1 MLELNQCYNMDCMKG
16 MAQFPDG
23 FFDLAVVDPPY
34 FSGPERRGYYGSKV
48 SKIGVYR
55 DYPVSPVWE
64 IPGRAYFDELRRV
77 AKHYIVW
84 GCNYFSYEFAPGRI
98 VWDKCKKGT
107 SFSDCEL
114 AATDLFNTVRLFRFM
129 HCKCGKSASRAPAG
143 ESIEQRPEE
152 IDEREEFGHWEGD
165 TVYSGKGKRKTTRA
179 LLTLTERKT
188 RKEIIIAIPNR
199 KAETVVKALDALE
212 RKLGARR
219 FRAIFKSITFD
230 NGTEFAAAE
239 ELERSCVN
247 KRLPRTKVY
256 FCHPYSSWER
266 GTNENTNGMIRR
278 RFPKGTN
285 FAAVTNAQI
294 AQAENWINN
303 YPRKILGYKSSE
315 IVFRECLRELGIA
328 A

>member
-129 HCKCGKSASRAPAG
+129 WNGMLQGKSVAEG
-143 ESIEQRPEE
+143 HVMQGNKKLNEQRIHPTQKPVALYAWIFQHYAKQGDRILDTHLGSGSSRIAAWDAGLDFIGYE
-152 IDEREEFGHWEGD
+152 IDPEYFEAQEKRFQQHTAQLSLFGGGGGYLI
-165 TVYSGKGKRKTTRA
+165 TV
-179 LLTLTERKT
+179 L
-188 RKEIIIAIPNR
+188 IPY
-199 KAETVVKALDALE
+199 KIDA
-212 RKLGARR
+212 R
-219 FRAIFKSITFD
+219 
-230 NGTEFAAAE
+230 AAE
-239 ELERSCVN
+239 
-247 KRLPRTKVY
+247 
-256 FCHPYSSWER
+256 
-266 GTNENTNGMIRR
+266 RR
-278 RFPKGTN
+278 NPWT
-285 FAAVTNAQI
+285 
-294 AQAENWINN
+294 
-303 YPRKILGYKSSE
+303 
-315 IVFRECLRELGIA
+315 
-328 A
+328 

>member
-114 AATDLFNTVRLFRFM
+114 AARQERCRGAY
-129 HCKCGKSASRAPAG
+129 HAGK
-143 ESIEQRPEE
+143 Q
-152 IDEREEFGHWEGD
+152 
-165 TVYSGKGKRKTTRA
+165 
-179 LLTLTERKT
+179 
-188 RKEIIIAIPNR
+188 
-199 KAETVVKALDALE
+199 KAE
-212 RKLGARR
+212 R
-219 FRAIFKSITFD
+219 
-230 NGTEFAAAE
+230 
-239 ELERSCVN
+239 
-247 KRLPRTKVY
+247 
-256 FCHPYSSWER
+256 
-266 GTNENTNGMIRR
+266 
-278 RFPKGTN
+278 
-285 FAAVTNAQI
+285 
-294 AQAENWINN
+294 AEN
-303 YPRKILGYKSSE
+303 PPDAKAGSA
-315 IVFRECLRELGIA
+315 V
-328 A
+328 

>member
-114 AATDLFNTVRLFRFM
+114 AATDIFNTVRLFRFM
-129 HCKCGKSASRAPAG
+129 WNGMLQGKSIAEGHIMQGKCGKPPLHSRPTTTTGPSDTMCSLSMPTSARGIFRGRAPMTTTTTRSRAT
-143 ESIEQRPEE
+143 RP
-152 IDEREEFGHWEGD
+152 R
-165 TVYSGKGKRKTTRA
+165 
-179 LLTLTERKT
+179 LT
-188 RKEIIIAIPNR
+188 AI
-199 KAETVVKALDALE
+199 
-212 RKLGARR
+212 
-219 FRAIFKSITFD
+219 
-230 NGTEFAAAE
+230 
-239 ELERSCVN
+239 
-247 KRLPRTKVY
+247 
-256 FCHPYSSWER
+256 
-266 GTNENTNGMIRR
+266 
-278 RFPKGTN
+278 
-285 FAAVTNAQI
+285 
-294 AQAENWINN
+294 
-303 YPRKILGYKSSE
+303 
-315 IVFRECLRELGIA
+315 
-328 A
+328 

>member
-16 MAQFPDG
+16 MVQFPDG

-84 GCNYFSYEFAPGRI
+84 GCNYFNYEFAPGRI

-129 HCKCGKSASRAPAG
+129 WNGMLQGKSVAEG
-143 ESIEQRPEE
+143 HIMQGNKKLNEQRIHPTQKPVALYDWIFQNYAAPGCRVLDTHLGSGSSRIAAYEAGVDFIGFE
-152 IDEREEFGHWEGD
+152 IDP
-165 TVYSGKGKRKTTRA
+165 TYY
-179 LLTLTERKT
+179 
-188 RKEIIIAIPNR
+188 
-199 KAETVVKALDALE
+199 
-212 RKLGARR
+212 
-219 FRAIFKSITFD
+219 
-230 NGTEFAAAE
+230 AAE
-239 ELERSCVN
+239 EQ
-247 KRLPRTKVY
+247 
-256 FCHPYSSWER
+256 
-266 GTNENTNGMIRR
+266 
-278 RFPKGTN
+278 RFLDYTSQTSL
-285 FAAVTNAQI
+285 FHLT
-294 AQAENWINN
+294 
-303 YPRKILGYKSSE
+303 
-315 IVFRECLRELGIA
+315 
-328 A
+328 